1 MTKAQL
7 LDADSG
13 LGSTAPSEMLD
24 PIDRETD
31 FNNSQED
38 LDPGLGAA
46 VSPKRSLSEMAN
58 GGSKLP
64 VATLPQ
70 RSATDHMVPKPTDVL
85 DVPSSDKTIVQLYD
99 SVLPHNLVTMTSSS
113 TNGSSSG
120 TSIAVGGGDE

>member
-64 VATLPQ
+64 VAALPQ
-70 RSATDHMVPKPTDVL
+70 RSATDHMVPKAL